1 MISSPAMEQ
10 SGGAGEREREREGFW
25 LKEREGVFFS

>member
-10 SGGAGEREREREGFW
+10 SGGAEEREREGFW

>member
-10 SGGAGEREREREGFW
+10 SGGAGERERERGV
-25 LKEREGVFFS
+25 LVERKRGSVF